1 MEEKGLMKILKQERS
16 KSQSKSKSKSKEKRE
31 KKAKSNGRRK
41 NQRTSINNSIVSPLA
56 LLSIP
61 EENTDQMLETT
72 KRLKSI
78 KENLDL
84 ETVQRI
90 ETCRSLKLPILKDLS
105 EE

>member
-16 KSQSKSKSKSKEKRE
+16 KSKSKSKEKRE
-31 KKAKSNGRRK
+31 KKAKLNGGRRK
-41 NQRTSINNSIVSPLA
+41 NQRTSINNSLVSPLA